1 MLKLPTIN
9 KFITEIDETTVSM
22 NITLC
27 NLPEYKGKSRE
38 QQKEKL
44 EENYSYYFQTSH
56 IQDLLPYTS
65 TLTNGS
71 ITREHHSESYG
82 NHSIINL
89 DLFNYEAKHRQT
101 TTKYNINSSS
111 SGSRTLY
118 RK

>member
-44 EENYSYYFQTSH
+44 AENYSNYFQTNH
-56 IQDLLPYTS
+56 IQDLLHYTS
-65 TLTNGS
+65 TSTHGS
-71 ITREHHSESYG
+71 ITREHYSESYG

-89 DLFNYEAKHRQT
+89 DLFDYEAKHRQT
-101 TTKYNINSSS
+101 IITK
-111 SGSRTLY
+111 
-118 RK
+118 